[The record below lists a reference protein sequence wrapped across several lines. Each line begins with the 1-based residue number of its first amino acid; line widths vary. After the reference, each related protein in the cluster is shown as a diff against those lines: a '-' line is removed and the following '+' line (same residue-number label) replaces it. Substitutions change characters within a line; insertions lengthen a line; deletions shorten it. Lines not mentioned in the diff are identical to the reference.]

1 MPISP
6 KQRRWLKQ
14 RAHHLKP
21 VVLIGQRGLTEAVL
35 AEIERAL
42 DDHELIKIR
51 LGALETEDRLAVID
65 HICQKT
71 GSELIQR
78 IGHIAAFYR
87 YNPHKRDPLTPLA

>member
-1 MPISP
+1 MPLSP

-51 LGALETEDRLAVID
+51 LGGIEPEGREGLVEQ
-65 HICQKT
+65 ICAHT
-71 GSELIQR
+71 GAECVLR
-78 IGHIAAFYR
+78 IGHIAALYR
-87 YNPHKRDPLTPLA
+87 PNPRKQSPIVLPV